1 MTAMLNGRA
10 RGQLQARLRRIGGR
24 PATPSGVFM
33 RVLMGFRV
41 MFVYG
46 GSPVSV
52 DGVGNPL
59 APPISLEHVYDSI
72 IAERFFRPQ
81 MSDRLMSE
89 RIMSEPLMS
98 EPTSDATADRT
109 IEGLRIHIDRTLCV
123 SFGDC
128 VDAAPSVFELDDED
142 IAVFVTDAGSISR
155 EDLIEACACCPVDA
169 LEAYDE
175 KGEQL
180 AP

>member
-1 MTAMLNGRA
+1 
-10 RGQLQARLRRIGGR
+10 
-24 PATPSGVFM
+24 
-33 RVLMGFRV
+33 
-41 MFVYG
+41 
-46 GSPVSV
+46 
-52 DGVGNPL
+52 
-59 APPISLEHVYDSI
+59 
-72 IAERFFRPQ
+72 
-81 MSDRLMSE
+81 
-89 RIMSEPLMS
+89 MSEPVTSESTMP
-98 EPTSDATADRT
+98 EPTSDAATERT

-155 EDLIEACACCPVDA
+155 EELIEACACCPVDA
-169 LEAYDE
+169 LEAFDE

>member
-1 MTAMLNGRA
+1 
-10 RGQLQARLRRIGGR
+10 
-24 PATPSGVFM
+24 VFL
-33 RVLMGFRV
+33 RVLVGFRV
-41 MFVYG
+41 MFVHG

-59 APPISLEHVYDSI
+59 APPISLGHVYDSI
-72 IAERFFRPQ
+72 IAERFFRAHI
-81 MSDRLMSE
+81 SDRVMSE
-89 RIMSEPLMS
+89 RITSESIMA
-98 EPTSDATADRT
+98 EPTSDVATERT

-128 VDAAPSVFELDDED
+128 VDAAPNVFELDDED

-155 EDLIEACACCPVDA
+155 EELIEACACCPVDA
-169 LEAYDE
+169 LEAFDE